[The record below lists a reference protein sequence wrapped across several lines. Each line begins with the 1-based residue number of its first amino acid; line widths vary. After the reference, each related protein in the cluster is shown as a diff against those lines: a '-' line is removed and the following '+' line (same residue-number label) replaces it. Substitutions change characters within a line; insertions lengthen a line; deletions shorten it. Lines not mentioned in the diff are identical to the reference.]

1 MRTYAPALIGP
12 ALIVALAVLPSGCG
26 SPEPVVPA
34 DLITYG
40 SMGTRTQ
47 VDCAKGK
54 SLDVSGSNNTL
65 TVTGRCVSVS
75 IGGADNTVT
84 LVRVDEQLTVDGL
97 NNTIT
102 YRDGDPRVE
111 DTGTGNRISRG

>member
-1 MRTYAPALIGP
+1 MRTYSPALIGP
-12 ALIVALAVLPSGCG
+12 ALIVLAVLPSGCG
-26 SPEPVVPA
+26 SPASIPPV

-47 VDCAKGK
+47 IDCAAGK

-65 TVTGRCVSVS
+65 TVIGRCASVS

-84 LVRVDEQLTVDGL
+84 LARVEEQLTVDGL